1 MATRTLVC
9 VALVLA
15 FAAQPAWAISD
26 GTDDFD
32 HPNVGALLLEFD
44 PVGEPGA
51 YEVSCSLSL
60 LSATHALTAAHC
72 LNWLEDEGYS
82 ADNLAVTFD
91 QDAYADP
98 APIAVTGY
106 AIHPDAFARRAYPL
120 DMAVLTLASPVSG
133 IDPIEL
139 PEAGFLTD
147 AAAQGGLR
155 GHRFV
160 QVGYGWVPND
170 RGRPGPLAEPGN
182 RLQTTSPFAG
192 LNTSYLNLL
201 ANTHA
206 TGTGGACFVDSGSP
220 TFYAPRSNL
229 ALSMPA
235 GGDRWCRAMDQN
247 QRLDLPEARA
257 FLDNFTD

>member
-1 MATRTLVC
+1 MKTLLFA
-9 VALVLA
+9 ALVLA
-15 FAAQPAWAISD
+15 LWTEPAFAISD
-26 GTDDFD
+26 GTPDFD
-32 HPNVGALLLEFD
+32 HPNVGALLQESD
-44 PVGEPGA
+44 PTGAPGV

-60 LSATHALTAAHC
+60 LSPTHALTAAHC
-72 LNWLEDEGYS
+72 LADLEPLNLS

-91 QDAYADP
+91 QDALTNPTTVGVTD
-98 APIAVTGY
+98 IAV
-106 AIHPDAFARRAYPL
+106 HPDAFARRAYPL
-120 DMAVLTLASPVSG
+120 DMAVLTLASPVVG

-139 PEAGFLTD
+139 PEPGFLD
-147 AAAQGGLR
+147 DEAAHGGLR

-170 RGRPGPLAEPGN
+170 RTRPDGTPPGL
-182 RLQTTSPFAG
+182 RLETTSPFAG

-220 TFYAPRSNL
+220 TFYAPGSNM

-235 GGDRWCRAMDQN
+235 GGDRWCRAMNQN
-247 QRLDLPEARA
+247 QRLDLPEARE
-257 FLDNFTD
+257 FLDGFTG